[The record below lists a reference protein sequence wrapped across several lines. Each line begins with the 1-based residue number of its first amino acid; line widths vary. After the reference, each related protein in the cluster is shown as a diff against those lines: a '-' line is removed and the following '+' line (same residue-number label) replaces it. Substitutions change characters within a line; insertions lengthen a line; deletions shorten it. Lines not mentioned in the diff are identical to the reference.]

1 MERPLAGERKPE
13 ICHSD
18 HGCQLF
24 SGDFMARLQTE
35 KVQISW
41 SGRKR
46 CYDKVLVELLCRKV
60 KYEEVYLR
68 ACSDGWDAE
77 TSLARF
83 LWRYCNVRPYSSL
96 GGRTTHGVHSQIEP
110 CSSRPGLTMS
120 EAETVQ
126 SKAPTS
132 QVGFL
137 YTAKD

>member
-35 KVQISW
+35 KFQNSW

-46 CYDKVLVELLCRKV
+46 CYDNILVEWLWRTV

-68 ACSDGWDAE
+68 AYSDGWEAE

-83 LWRYCNVRPYSSL
+83 LWRYCHVRPHISL
-96 GGRTTHGVHSQIEP
+96 GGRTPHEVYSQIEP
-110 CSSRPGLTMS
+110 CSSRPGLTIS
-120 EAETVQ
+120 GARTIQ
-126 SKAPTS
+126 
-132 QVGFL
+132 
-137 YTAKD
+137 